1 MNGISQSRPLRLVE
15 LPLSVKARERL
26 GNWERTD
33 EIWHINPDHVVRL
46 RAAEYH
52 TDSDI
57 YVWRGTL
64 IQMAG
69 ENSKLSSNTWL
80 HVDLTVE
87 ETIQR
92 LTASPDD
99 LSPMEPTDDRGSR
112 GIRIREPDGT

>member
-15 LPLSVKARERL
+15 LPCAVKARERL
-26 GNWERTD
+26 GNWERKN

-52 TDSDI
+52 TDSDM
-57 YVWRGTL
+57 YTWRGTL
-64 IQMAG
+64 MQMNDG
-69 ENSKLSSNTWL
+69 DHTWV

-87 ETIQR
+87 ETVRR
-92 LTASPDD
+92 LTESSDE

-112 GIRIREPDGT
+112 GIRIRENDGG